1 MKTPRTPN
9 QEGGASL
16 VLTLALIALVTFASV
31 AFFSRSATNSAI
43 ENLRASQVT
52 TSQIAESGV
61 DHILSRFLGE
71 VVTNSQVVRQNGTD
85 FYFPSNPVAMVPARL
100 VSAAIL
106 SNSAMNNLI
115 RQSVSGADPVASTH
129 SSGVASR
136 DGRVVDA
143 NRWSTPKLLGATL
156 SSTNQLPNW
165 VYVNKDGTLTATP
178 STNAVGRFSYN
189 AYDVGGLLDANVA
202 GYPSSITASD
212 LMMIKGTQA
221 GADLTRIS
229 GVAQAD
235 VNALISFRNPQC
247 TNGSGYADYVAGAA
261 GRGFLDSVVT
271 GVSGSVTT
279 TNTLFASRQDLIR
292 YAQAQNT
299 GLTNALPYLTHFSR
313 EQAAPS
319 ITNNGLLTMS
329 RRYDLSQLARL
340 TNPAVATSNNLS
352 GAFPGF
358 TRSNTPS
365 LSGTITNAT
374 PDLFSVLRAGISY
387 TNSWETNG
395 PTNLFSGSSWTTNLN
410 LKAVALGADIID
422 RITTNSNPVRI
433 TYGDAA
439 GTNTVAGKK
448 QLPYIS
454 AVYIVFNKYVQTGGS
469 GEYGDEDDDDHEEE
483 GHRPGSNS
491 ITLYVSVIPQV
502 WSAGASVGPSTLSA
516 SLRGGVI
523 TLSGVTNVA
532 LPTNTTVVVCPTN
545 AGASAVYRDAS
556 QANPVSRG
564 FFATNI
570 VITKSIS
577 TSLSVTLTNLS
588 IILKQGSN
596 TNVSSTDPCYDAFG
610 TNSLQPCIS
619 ANAALASAALS
630 GTVILTN
637 LVNTNITA
645 PKTNQIGGAVLP
657 TADPRTLRYAG
668 GVQSVPP
675 SLPDIFT
682 TTTAMVSIPVYPTS
696 LSNTNWAFTSGRPAG
711 VGDLGF
717 VFRESP
723 WRTIDFASGP
733 WSADR
738 NLLDLFSAFATP
750 ESGIRA
756 GVVNLNTRQP
766 VVLTALLTGASTSG
780 GGTLS
785 SSTASTYAS
794 NMVAITGAA
803 PLSNRVQ
810 LTDLVY
816 SNVIATAADISKES
830 REASLRALTEE
841 GQTRTWNMLLDV
853 VAQNGKFT
861 GSSTTPVDFTV
872 LGERRVWVSVAIDRV
887 TGRIVDRQ
895 TEEVNE

>member
-1 MKTPRTPN
+1 M
-9 QEGGASL
+9 
-16 VLTLALIALVTFASV
+16 
-31 AFFSRSATNSAI
+31 
-43 ENLRASQVT
+43 
-52 TSQIAESGV
+52 
-61 DHILSRFLGE
+61 
-71 VVTNSQVVRQNGTD
+71 
-85 FYFPSNPVAMVPARL
+85 
-100 VSAAIL
+100 
-106 SNSAMNNLI
+106 
-115 RQSVSGADPVASTH
+115 
-129 SSGVASR
+129 
-136 DGRVVDA
+136 
-143 NRWSTPKLLGATL
+143 
-156 SSTNQLPNW
+156 
-165 VYVNKDGTLTATP
+165 
-178 STNAVGRFSYN
+178 
-189 AYDVGGLLDANVA
+189 
-202 GYPSSITASD
+202 
-212 LMMIKGTQA
+212 
-221 GADLTRIS
+221 
-229 GVAQAD
+229 
-235 VNALISFRNPQC
+235 
-247 TNGSGYADYVAGAA
+247 
-261 GRGFLDSVVT
+261 
-271 GVSGSVTT
+271 
-279 TNTLFASRQDLIR
+279 
-292 YAQAQNT
+292 
-299 GLTNALPYLTHFSR
+299 
-313 EQAAPS
+313 
-319 ITNNGLLTMS
+319 
-329 RRYDLSQLARL
+329 
-340 TNPAVATSNNLS
+340 
-352 GAFPGF
+352 
-358 TRSNTPS
+358 
-365 LSGTITNAT
+365 
-374 PDLFSVLRAGISY
+374 
-387 TNSWETNG
+387 
-395 PTNLFSGSSWTTNLN
+395 
-410 LKAVALGADIID
+410 
-422 RITTNSNPVRI
+422 
-433 TYGDAA
+433 
-439 GTNTVAGKK
+439 
-448 QLPYIS
+448 
-454 AVYIVFNKYVQTGGS
+454 
-469 GEYGDEDDDDHEEE
+469 
-483 GHRPGSNS
+483 
-491 ITLYVSVIPQV
+491 
-502 WSAGASVGPSTLSA
+502 
-516 SLRGGVI
+516 
-523 TLSGVTNVA
+523 
-532 LPTNTTVVVCPTN
+532 
-545 AGASAVYRDAS
+545 
-556 QANPVSRG
+556 SRG

-668 GVQSVPP
+668 GVQSVIP

-682 TTTAMVSIPVYPTS
+682 TTTAIVSIPVYPTS

-780 GGTLS
+780 GGMLS
-785 SSTASTYAS
+785 SSNAATYAS

-830 REASLRALTEE
+830 REASLRALAEE

-861 GSSTTPVDFTV
+861 GAATSAGDFTV

-887 TGRIVDRQ
+887 TGRIIDRQ

>member
-85 FYFPSNPVAMVPARL
+85 FYFPSNPVAMVSARL

-292 YAQAQNT
+292 YAQTQNT
-299 GLTNALPYLTHFSR
+299 ALTNALPYLTHFSR
-313 EQAAPS
+313 EQASPS

-340 TNPAVATSNNLS
+340 TNPSVATSNNLS
-352 GAFPGF
+352 GAFPSF

-365 LSGTITNAT
+365 FSGTITNAT

-422 RITTNSNPVRI
+422 RITTNSTPVRI
-433 TYGDAA
+433 TYGDAT

-469 GEYGDEDDDDHEEE
+469 GEYGEEDDDHEDE
-483 GHRPGSNS
+483 GHPPGSNS

-502 WSAGASVGPSTLSA
+502 WSAGSSVGPTTLSA

-523 TLSGVTNVA
+523 TLPGVTNVA
-532 LPTNTTVVVCPTN
+532 LPTNTTVVACPTN
-545 AGASAVYRDAS
+545 QGASAVYRDAS

-577 TSLSVTLTNLS
+577 TSLSVTLTDLS

-630 GTVILTN
+630 GTVTLTN

-717 VFRESP
+717 VFRESL

-780 GGTLS
+780 SGTLS

-830 REASLRALTEE
+830 REASLRALAEE

>member
-1 MKTPRTPN
+1 MKTQNTPN
-9 QEGGASL
+9 HEGGASL
-16 VLTLALIALVTFASV
+16 VLVLALIALVTFASV
-31 AFFSRSATNSAI
+31 AFFTRSATNSAI
-43 ENLRASQVT
+43 ENVRASQVA
-52 TSQIAESGV
+52 TSQITASGV

-71 VVTNSQVVRQNGTD
+71 IVTNSQVVAQNGTTY
-85 FYFPSNPVAMVPARL
+85 YFPSNPVAMVPARL
-100 VSAAIL
+100 VSASML

-129 SSGVASR
+129 SSGAASR
-136 DGRVVDA
+136 DGRVVDT
-143 NRWSTPKLLGATL
+143 NRWGTPRLLGAALT
-156 SSTNQLPNW
+156 STNQLPNW

-202 GYPSSITASD
+202 GYPSGISSTNRA
-212 LMMIKGTQA
+212 LIKGTQA
-221 GADLTRIS
+221 GADLTQLP

-235 VNALISFRNPQC
+235 VNALIAFRNPQS

-319 ITNNGLLTMS
+319 ITNNGLLIMS

-340 TNPAVATSNNLS
+340 TNSSVATSNNLS
-352 GAFPGF
+352 GAFPSF
-358 TRSNTPS
+358 TRSNTPA
-365 LSGTITNAT
+365 LSGTVTNAT
-374 PDLFSVLRAGISY
+374 PDLFAVLRAGIAF

-395 PTNLFSGSSWTTNLN
+395 PTNLFSGSSWTTNQS

-422 RITTNSNPVRI
+422 RITTNSTPVRI

-454 AVYIVFNKYVQTGGS
+454 AVYIVFNKYVRTGGS
-469 GEYGDEDDDDHEEE
+469 GEYEDEDDDEHEDE
-483 GHRPGSNS
+483 GHPPGSNS

-502 WSAGASVGPSTLSA
+502 WNAGSPVGPSTLSA
-516 SLRGGVI
+516 SLQGGVI
-523 TLSGVTNVA
+523 SLPGVTNIA
-532 LPTNTTVVVCPTN
+532 LPTNIAVVACPTN
-545 AGASAVYRDAS
+545 AGASPVYRDAS

-570 VITKSIS
+570 VITKTIS

-588 IILKQGSN
+588 VVLKQGSN
-596 TNVSSTDPCYDAFG
+596 TNVTSTDPSYDAFG
-610 TNSLQPCIS
+610 TNSQQPCIS
-619 ANAALASAALS
+619 ANAMLASAALN
-630 GTVILTN
+630 GTVTLTN
-637 LVNTNITA
+637 LVNTNISA
-645 PKTNQIGGAVLP
+645 PKTNQVGGVVLP
-657 TADPRTLRYAG
+657 TSDPRTLRYAG
-668 GVQSVPP
+668 GIQNLTP

-682 TTTAMVSIPVYPTS
+682 NTTATVSIPVYPTS
-696 LSNTNWAFTSGRPAG
+696 LSNTNWAFTAGRPAG

-723 WRTIDFASGP
+723 WRTIDFVSGP

-766 VVLTALLTGASTSG
+766 AVLTALLTGAGTSG
-780 GGTLS
+780 AGTLS
-785 SSTASTYAS
+785 SSIASTYAS
-794 NMVAITGAA
+794 NMVAITAA
-803 PLSNRVQ
+803 SPLSNRAQ

-830 REASLRALTEE
+830 REASLRALAET
-841 GQTRTWNMLLDV
+841 GQTRTWNVLLDV

-861 GSSTTPVDFTV
+861 GATTSPSDFTV
-872 LGERRVWVSVAIDRV
+872 LGERRVWVSAAIDRV
-887 TGRIVDRQ
+887 TGRIIDRQ

>member
-292 YAQAQNT
+292 YAQTQNT
-299 GLTNALPYLTHFSR
+299 ALTNALPYLTHFSR
-313 EQAAPS
+313 EQASPS

-340 TNPAVATSNNLS
+340 TNPSVATSNNLS
-352 GAFPGF
+352 GAFPSF
-358 TRSNTPS
+358 TRSTTPS

-374 PDLFSVLRAGISY
+374 PDLFTVLRAGISY

-422 RITTNSNPVRI
+422 RITTNSTPVRI
-433 TYGDAA
+433 TYGDAT

-469 GEYGDEDDDDHEEE
+469 GEYGEEDDDRGHERGGEAEGEGVCVVE
-483 GHRPGSNS
+483 GHRSGSCFE
-491 ITLYVSVIPQV
+491 
-502 WSAGASVGPSTLSA
+502 
-516 SLRGGVI
+516 R
-523 TLSGVTNVA
+523 
-532 LPTNTTVVVCPTN
+532 
-545 AGASAVYRDAS
+545 
-556 QANPVSRG
+556 
-564 FFATNI
+564 
-570 VITKSIS
+570 
-577 TSLSVTLTNLS
+577 
-588 IILKQGSN
+588 
-596 TNVSSTDPCYDAFG
+596 
-610 TNSLQPCIS
+610 
-619 ANAALASAALS
+619 
-630 GTVILTN
+630 
-637 LVNTNITA
+637 
-645 PKTNQIGGAVLP
+645 
-657 TADPRTLRYAG
+657 
-668 GVQSVPP
+668 
-675 SLPDIFT
+675 
-682 TTTAMVSIPVYPTS
+682 
-696 LSNTNWAFTSGRPAG
+696 
-711 VGDLGF
+711 
-717 VFRESP
+717 
-723 WRTIDFASGP
+723 RTIP
-733 WSADR
+733 R
-738 NLLDLFSAFATP
+738 
-750 ESGIRA
+750 
-756 GVVNLNTRQP
+756 
-766 VVLTALLTGASTSG
+766 
-780 GGTLS
+780 
-785 SSTASTYAS
+785 
-794 NMVAITGAA
+794 
-803 PLSNRVQ
+803 
-810 LTDLVY
+810 
-816 SNVIATAADISKES
+816 
-830 REASLRALTEE
+830 
-841 GQTRTWNMLLDV
+841 
-853 VAQNGKFT
+853 
-861 GSSTTPVDFTV
+861 
-872 LGERRVWVSVAIDRV
+872 
-887 TGRIVDRQ
+887 
-895 TEEVNE
+895 